1 MAAARRGPRGR
12 AAGRGRAESG
22 GAKQLSGAARPSLAP
37 RRGLRRGL
45 PTTGRHRRRPSRPGG
60 AALPALGRRG
70 ADRQL
75 HPHSDTAAIF
85 SGAEGPPQPRCAGRG
100 GGPAGGQPLPVS
112 SAPPARAA
120 RPIAAVR
127 PLPPGAPP
135 PTTGTVTCGKWRRR
149 AEEAGAEAA
158 AGGAA
163 RPEGVVQPVAPG
175 PPLRGAAREAAGRAL
190 SAERGRATRR
200 ARTEPCGVG
209 RRVLGR
215 PSTLVGA
222 LRGAAGMRSL
232 GAGGCAARY
241 PAPLLPSASFEFVC
255 MSAVGFGRKR
265 RIPWSECP
273 ARC

>member
-22 GAKQLSGAARPSLAP
+22 GAKQLSGVARPSLAP

-45 PTTGRHRRRPSRPGG
+45 PTTRRHRRRPSRPGG

-100 GGPAGGQPLPVS
+100 RGPAGGQPLLVS

-149 AEEAGAEAA
+149 AEQAGAEAA
-158 AGGAA
+158 AGGAV

-190 SAERGRATRR
+190 SAERGRAARR
-200 ARTEPCGVG
+200 ARSEPCAVG
-209 RRVLGR
+209 RRVLDAHRRWWVRSGAR
-215 PSTLVGA
+215 QGCGPWVREAAQLGWRLIAILWSCPIIQVLKRILIIETLK
-222 LRGAAGMRSL
+222 
-232 GAGGCAARY
+232 
-241 PAPLLPSASFEFVC
+241 EQT
-255 MSAVGFGRKR
+255 
-265 RIPWSECP
+265 
-273 ARC
+273 